1 MLSLER
7 QNELR
12 EEYRHI
18 NCDWRPAT
26 EVYADLVRAHLQPDS
41 RVLDLG
47 CGRGGLVEQ
56 LAHPL
61 ANMVGVDP
69 DALSLREHRLPLP
82 RAAALS
88 DGLPFAANS
97 FDVVFASWLL
107 EHLQRPL
114 STFNQIS
121 RVLKPGGVFI
131 FITPNTRHPLSTLN
145 RGLGR
150 FSQLQGRLVEQ
161 FYGRA
166 EADAFPTYYRA
177 NSETAVADLCLES
190 NLKISEFQL
199 ISDPTYLAFNQA
211 FFKFM
216 IWFDTQLPP
225 NRQLHMVACLQ
236 KTGEP
241 VCKQDCLQKQTPTP
255 R

>member
-12 EEYRHI
+12 EEYRLL
-18 NCDWRPAT
+18 NPSWRPAT
-26 EVYADLVRAHLQPDS
+26 EVYADLVRSHLQSDA

-56 LAHPL
+56 LNHPL
-61 ANMVGVDP
+61 TKITGVDP
-69 DALSLREHRLPLP
+69 DELSLKEHRLALP
-82 RAAALS
+82 RTVGMS
-88 DGLPFAANS
+88 DVLPFAANS

-107 EHLQRPL
+107 EHLERPL
-114 STFNQIS
+114 STFAQIS
-121 RVLKPGGVFI
+121 RVLKPGGVFV
-131 FITPNTRHPLSTLN
+131 FITPNTAHPLSVLN

-161 FYGRA
+161 FYGRE

-177 NSETAVADLCLES
+177 NSETAVTSLCHECDLE
-190 NLKISEFQL
+190 ISEFQL
-199 ISDPTYLAFNQA
+199 IPDPTYLAFNQA

-216 IWFDTQLPP
+216 IWFDDKLSD
-225 NRQLHMVACLQ
+225 NRQLHIVGCLLANPSNS
-236 KTGEP
+236 E
-241 VCKQDCLQKQTPTP
+241 
-255 R
+255 